1 MIVCLDWDGVLV
13 DGRSQEW
20 LPGAQ
25 DAVRWLLRAKAK
37 VLVCTCRAT
46 WPEGLEQ
53 VEAQLQE
60 ARLGRV
66 KVSAVKPMADVYVDN
81 KSVRF
86 EGDWDATL
94 QEVRRHEKERAS
106 YAR

>member
-25 DAVRWLLRAKAK
+25 DAVRWLLRAKAT

-66 KVSAVKPMADVYVDN
+66 TVSAVKPHADFYVDD
-81 KSVRF
+81 KAVRF
-86 EGDWDATL
+86 TGDWAQTL
-94 QEVRRHEKERAS
+94 EALHADRS
-106 YAR
+106 SL